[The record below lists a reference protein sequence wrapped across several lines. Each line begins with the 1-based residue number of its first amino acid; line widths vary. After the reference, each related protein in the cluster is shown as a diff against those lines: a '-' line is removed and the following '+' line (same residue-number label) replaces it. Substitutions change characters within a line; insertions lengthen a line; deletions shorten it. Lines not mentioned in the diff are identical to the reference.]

1 MSDLRA
7 GLYGKQDA
15 TPSHARPTH
24 RPMVY
29 ESGDISRPPVIPH
42 DLGRK
47 HYQLADSPLRRG
59 IIPANVS
66 QKKYI
71 AAQPNFQPL
80 SSSIMKV
87 TRPKLQPRQ
96 FLDSIDPTTKLARE
110 IQKQKEE
117 REKKGISQAEI
128 IKEFAKFQ
136 EIGPREH
143 QGPGTLESEGV
154 RTNLASTTAIAQF
167 LAQQPSAPTADAP
180 SPDHHF
186 LHGGSLKQKKK
197 LQRKVEQR
205 QRIVDANIMQKKQML
220 VDRNL
225 AELQRITE
233 TEQPV
238 LPGEIDV
245 PVAQLEAGRRA
256 PAKST
261 TPNSSSPTKSSTTM
275 VVVIAAV
282 ALVGIAA
289 LVAVTRPGR
298 QSRKSRG

>member
-1 MSDLRA
+1 MA
-7 GLYGKQDA
+7 YQA
-15 TPSHARPTH
+15 
-24 RPMVY
+24 
-29 ESGDISRPPVIPH
+29 GDISRPPVIPH

-71 AAQPNFQPL
+71 GAQPNFQPL

-96 FLDSIDPTTKLARE
+96 FLDSIDPTAKLARE
-110 IQKQKEE
+110 IEKQKEE
-117 REKKGISQAEI
+117 RAKTGISQAEI

-143 QGPGTLESEGV
+143 AGPGTLESEGV
-154 RTNLASTTAIAQF
+154 RTNLASATAIAQY

-197 LQRKVEQR
+197 LQRKIEQR
-205 QRIVDANIMQKKQML
+205 QRIVDANIMQKTRML

-233 TEQPV
+233 TQQPV

-245 PVAQLEAGRRA
+245 PVAQLEAGRANPGRA
-256 PAKST
+256 NPGAGFSA
-261 TPNSSSPTKSSTTM
+261 SPGLSKGSSTKTM
-275 VVVIAAV
+275 VAVIAGV
-282 ALVGIAA
+282 ALVGILA
-289 LVAVTRPGR
+289 LVAVTRPER
-298 QSRKSRG
+298 RASRKTSRR

>member
-24 RPMVY
+24 TPMVY

-71 AAQPNFQPL
+71 GAQPNFQPL

-256 PAKST
+256 PAKSS

-298 QSRKSRG
+298 QSRKSRS

>member
-1 MSDLRA
+1 
-7 GLYGKQDA
+7 
-15 TPSHARPTH
+15 
-24 RPMVY
+24 MVY

-71 AAQPNFQPL
+71 GAQPNFQPL

-197 LQRKVEQR
+197 LQRKIEQR
-205 QRIVDANIMQKKQML
+205 QRIVDANIMQKTQML

-233 TEQPV
+233 TQQPV

-245 PVAQLEAGRRA
+245 PVAQLEAGRANPGRA
-256 PAKST
+256 NPGAST
-261 TPNSSSPTKSSTTM
+261 GLSKGSSTKTM
-275 VVVIAAV
+275 VAVIAGV
-282 ALVGIAA
+282 ALVGILA
-289 LVAVTRPGR
+289 LVAVTRPER
-298 QSRKSRG
+298 RASRKTSRR